1 MSTVQ
6 QPMRPH
12 DAARATVRAVPT
24 RMCRVV
30 DQLLPG
36 DRPTCILYTRWP
48 GLLLRLLCP
57 LPSSY
62 LGVRHVRSRACDD
75 ELNFSGRNYK
85 LFYFLG
91 KK

>member
-6 QPMRPH
+6 RPMRPH
-12 DAARATVRAVPT
+12 GAARATVRAVPT

-30 DQLLPG
+30 A
-36 DRPTCILYTRWP
+36 RPAAAARPAYVRILYTRWP

-85 LFYFLG
+85 LF
-91 KK
+91 